1 MTSLEAIWL
10 AISVIA
16 AIVTIVVGIIS
27 CYDYYLSIE
36 INRAE
41 KETIPIRIRKPLTY
55 SQFYKGLEKI
65 HRILDEMR
73 FVPDVII
80 GIHYQGLSFAAIL
93 AKLFYVPIKNAEII
107 YEERENQRDIDKV
120 VFDFDPVP
128 YLTDKKVLI
137 VDNSIQTGRTLK
149 MVRDEVNRYTPR
161 IKTLVLYKKTELA
174 QSVIQ
179 PDLILFFSD
188 QPRRMLK

>member
-1 MTSLEAIWL
+1 MTPLQIIWL
-10 AISVIA
+10 AISIIA
-16 AIVTIVVGIIS
+16 AVVTIVVGIIS
-27 CYDYYLSIE
+27 CYDYYLSAK

-41 KETIPIRIRKPLTY
+41 KETIPIRIRKSLTY
-55 SQFYKGLEKI
+55 SQFHKGLEKI

-73 FVPDVII
+73 FVPDVVI
-80 GIHYQGLSFAAIL
+80 GIHYQGLSFAALL

-120 VFDFDPVP
+120 IFDFDPNT
-128 YLTDKKVLI
+128 YLMDKNVLI

-149 MVRDEVNRYTPR
+149 MVRDEVVKYTPR

-179 PDLILFFSD
+179 PDLILFSSD
-188 QPRRMLK
+188 QPRRLLK